1 MGEVRELKQSY
12 QELAAQ
18 LPGFE
23 SRRQAEADAVQAKLK
38 SLVSKLDS
46 TCSDIPDCK
55 ARGAGTTPAP
65 ADTRLDNMNS
75 IQKLKDENLRFRE
88 QNGGM
93 RENVPLSQ
101 RLPPGPKGVYRS
113 TSAGD
118 ASRLL
123 GAGRQQSFATQVS
136 SGIAQRAANF
146 TSSQPSERHGP
157 GSSSC

>member
-1 MGEVRELKQSY
+1 MGE
-12 QELAAQ
+12 ELAAK

-38 SLVSKLDS
+38 SLISKLDN
-46 TCSDIPDCK
+46 TRSDAIPDCN
-55 ARGAGTTPAP
+55 ARGAGATPTP
-65 ADTRLDNMNS
+65 IDSTNDTMDS
-75 IQKLKDENLRFRE
+75 IQKLKDENLRLRE

-123 GAGRQQSFATQVS
+123 GAGRHQSFATQVS
-136 SGIAQRAANF
+136 SAIAQRAANF
-146 TSSQPSERHGP
+146 TSSQPPQRQGP
-157 GSSSC
+157 GS